1 MVARYH
7 VADVNGSKLAGTIE
21 DALDQVARHGA
32 QVMLQKALEAEIEEF
47 LQRPRY
53 QRGGEF
59 RGYRNGHRRE
69 RTVGIGTWAVPVKV
83 PRVSDT
89 PEGSAFE
96 SAVLPKRTRLS
107 METQKLFARLYLEGL
122 STGDFEPVFR
132 QLLGET
138 APLSPNTMIR
148 IKEEWEAEYKAWR
161 ERPLENERF
170 IYTWADGVYLGAG
183 LEKENSCLLTLL
195 GVRADGTKDLIAM
208 EIGYRES
215 TASWGDVLRSL
226 RDRGLRAPLVL
237 IGDGNLGIWGAQG
250 EVWTETK
257 RQRCWNHRLMNMVDK
272 LPKRMQPEVSSQMSE
287 LYQAPTKKVCETKR
301 DELVAWLKSERQ
313 EPAAATLLRD
323 WDDFVTFYDFPQEHW
338 LHLRTTNPLESV
350 FAGVRLRTDVA
361 KRARKREN
369 ALYLVFKVVQRLGRN
384 WRALNG
390 GPELMQM
397 VADGA
402 VFRDGVLQEPDQ
414 ETEVR
419 VA

>member
-59 RGYRNGHRRE
+59 RGYRNGHGRE

-170 IYTWADGVYLGAG
+170 IYTWADGVVRHEAPCNRVGCKSPPSVCRSRPWK
-183 LEKENSCLLTLL
+183 LE
-195 GVRADGTKDLIAM
+195 
-208 EIGYRES
+208 
-215 TASWGDVLRSL
+215 
-226 RDRGLRAPLVL
+226 
-237 IGDGNLGIWGAQG
+237 
-250 EVWTETK
+250 
-257 RQRCWNHRLMNMVDK
+257 
-272 LPKRMQPEVSSQMSE
+272 
-287 LYQAPTKKVCETKR
+287 
-301 DELVAWLKSERQ
+301 
-313 EPAAATLLRD
+313 AA
-323 WDDFVTFYDFPQEHW
+323 
-338 LHLRTTNPLESV
+338 
-350 FAGVRLRTDVA
+350 
-361 KRARKREN
+361 
-369 ALYLVFKVVQRLGRN
+369 
-384 WRALNG
+384 
-390 GPELMQM
+390 
-397 VADGA
+397 
-402 VFRDGVLQEPDQ
+402 
-414 ETEVR
+414 
-419 VA
+419 